1 MMEQLDT
8 RDTGRLAMA
17 VGAVAGASAACLL
30 AFYVAK
36 GPLGTL
42 NDVGNATTGIL
53 SAALA
58 WRLRRMVPGR
68 AGDVVVG
75 TSLAGAALTVVG
87 STLVISGT
95 TGFFFAGLVS
105 GLGFAGI
112 GAWLVALNR
121 SASSASWP
129 RRLRSLGVLT
139 GTLMAFGV
147 ALVPGILLRLDDME
161 TAPAWVWIGFLGWFG
176 TFLVYPA
183 WAIWMGT
190 IESRRTGRTAPLPAS
205 AVAEQLGR

>member
-1 MMEQLDT
+1 MDQLDT
-8 RDTGRLAMA
+8 RDTGRLALA
-17 VGAVAGASAACLL
+17 VGTVAGASAACLL
-30 AFYVAK
+30 AFYVVK

-42 NDVGNATTGIL
+42 NDIGNATTGVL
-53 SAALA
+53 SAVLA

-68 AGDVVVG
+68 AGDVVLG
-75 TSLAGAALTVVG
+75 ASLAGAALTVLG
-87 STLVISGT
+87 STLVVSGT

-121 SASSASWP
+121 SAAAAAWP
-129 RRLRSLGVLT
+129 RRLQSLGVLT
-139 GTLMAFGV
+139 GVLMAFGV

-176 TFLVYPA
+176 TFLVYPV
-183 WAIWMGT
+183 WAIWMGRV
-190 IESRRTGRTAPLPAS
+190 ESRRAGRTSPHPAS
-205 AVAEQLGR
+205 AGAE